1 MAPVPRRLG
10 RRPDVPSADVVV
22 IGAGL
27 AGLAT
32 AVAHADAGARV
43 IVLGAGNA
51 TTHWAAGPIDIAAPP
66 GVATSRAGVLRLA
79 ANATHPYALLADVV
93 APAIKWF
100 LGITAGAGL
109 PHVGSLDSPLAS
121 LPTGIGGTRP
131 VAVVPEAQADALP
144 AWSRDEGLVIV
155 GPIGFKD
162 LWPHA
167 VAASLRRAGV
177 WGSTSMPASVVGAAV
192 DLPGLAGRRNLSALV
207 IADQF
212 DDPAWRRDALDAIA
226 GAVDAVVRGSVRL
239 ALPAALGRRDHSA
252 ALAEARER
260 LGRPVFELPLVPP
273 GIPGLRLHDALRAA
287 LRARGGRLQ
296 MGEQVIRVETVG
308 RRVTAVATAA
318 AVREFRVRTD
328 SVVLAT
334 GGLAG
339 GGIVGEPDGRL
350 RETVL
355 NLPVEGPPID
365 SWLAGGGLD
374 PAAHP
379 IAAAGIRVDGELRPI
394 DPAAPE
400 RGPLYDNVT
409 VAGGLLA
416 GQHVLR
422 ERCGDGVAIASAWR
436 VATAGQTDRGPS
448 SATEAI
454 TERGAR
460 Q

>member
-1 MAPVPRRLG
+1 M
-10 RRPDVPSADVVV
+10 PSADVVV

-32 AVAHADAGARV
+32 AVALADAGARV

-66 GVATSRAGVLRLA
+66 GAATSRAGVLRLA
-79 ANATHPYALLADVV
+79 ADATHPYALLADAV

-109 PHVGSLDSPLAS
+109 PHVGSLDSPFAS

-131 VAVVPEAQADALP
+131 VAVVPEAQADSLP
-144 AWSRDEGLVIV
+144 PWSRDEGLVIV

-212 DDPAWRRDALDAIA
+212 DDPAWRRAALNAIA
-226 GAVDAVVRGSVRL
+226 RAVDAVVGRSARL

-296 MGEQVIRVETVG
+296 VGEQIVRVETVG

-334 GGLAG
+334 GGLTG

-355 NLPVEGPPID
+355 DLPVDGPQID
-365 SWLAGGGLD
+365 SWLAGDGLD

-394 DPAAPE
+394 DPSAPD

-409 VAGGLLA
+409 VVGGLLA

-422 ERCGDGVAIASAWR
+422 ERCGDGVAIASAWQ
-436 VATAGQTDRGPS
+436 VAMAGRTDDRAS
-448 SATEAI
+448 STPEAI
-454 TERGAR
+454 TEQGTRR
-460 Q
+460 